1 MKNNITK
8 AVGVVLIM
16 NLATKILGFVRETF
30 IASGFGASFATDAYL
45 IAYTIPYFL
54 QAILG
59 FALVSAVVPV
69 LTKYLVDENYD
80 EAWHVAST
88 ILNLTAV
95 VLTVLTLLG
104 IAGADFLVKI
114 TAPGFSADSA
124 GLAAYLTRIMFP
136 SVVFMGVGMVISGI
150 LNASY
155 KFAIPAFAPGLSNII
170 IIASVVLFSSRYG
183 ITGLAVGTLVS
194 FLGFL
199 VLQIPAL
206 KTIKFKYSFVLDI
219 KHPAV
224 RHLMITILPI
234 ILGVA
239 VNQINLALNRVFA
252 SWLAEGSIS
261 ALNYAMKLMN
271 LPQGIF
277 VAAVVSAIYPTMA
290 AFAIKGEKKSL
301 TETMLKGLGMVS
313 LITIPAAVGLMV
325 LREPIIQLLF
335 ERNAF
340 DHQDTIATSA
350 ALLFYSVGLFPGAA
364 NMVITRAYYAV
375 DDVRTPVIAGVF
387 SIVVNLILSVTLMRP
402 MAHAGLALANS
413 LATGANTLY
422 LYYGL
427 KKHLPHLKGRNLL
440 VSLVK
445 ICLASGIM
453 AVITWF
459 AAVFMGAKLDL
470 AVKRNLALMVMTTIS
485 IGGLSYLLGVIV
497 LKVEDVKMMQEVLMK
512 KFKKR

>member
-1 MKNNITK
+1 MKNSIAK

-16 NLATKILGFVRETF
+16 NLATKILGFARETF
-30 IASGFGASFATDAYL
+30 IASGFGASSATDAYL

-88 ILNLTAV
+88 ILNLTA
-95 VLTVLTLLG
+95 LLLSVLTLLG
-104 IAGADFLVKI
+104 MAGAGLLVKA
-114 TAPGFSADSA
+114 TAPGFSPDSA
-124 GLAAYLTRIMFP
+124 RLAAYLTRIMFP
-136 SVVFMGVGMVISGI
+136 SVIFMGVGMVISGI

-183 ITGLAVGTLVS
+183 ITGLAVGTLIS

-199 VLQIPAL
+199 VLQVPIL
-206 KTIKFKYSFVLDI
+206 SSIKFKYRLVLDI

-224 RHLMITILPI
+224 RHLMITIGPI

-239 VNQINLALNRVFA
+239 VNQINLALNRIFA

-261 ALNYAMKLMN
+261 ALNFAMKLMN

-290 AFAIKGEKKSL
+290 AYAIKGEKKSL
-301 TETMLKGLGMVS
+301 TETMLRGLGMVS

-325 LREPIIQLLF
+325 LREPIVQLLF

-350 ALLFYSVGLFPGAA
+350 ALLYYSLGLFPGAA

-375 DDVRTPVIAGVF
+375 DDVRTPVVAGIF
-387 SIVVNLILSVTLMRP
+387 SIVVNLILSAVLMST
-402 MAHAGLALANS
+402 MAHSGLALANS
-413 LATGANTLY
+413 LATGANTVF

-427 KKHLPHLKGRNLL
+427 KRHLSFLKGRKLL
-440 VSLVK
+440 ISLGK

-453 AVITWF
+453 ALVTWF
-459 AAVFMGAKLDL
+459 GAAYIGDRLDL
-470 AVKRNLALMVMTTIS
+470 EVKRNLGLLVLSTIS
-485 IGGLSYLLGVIV
+485 LGGLSYFLAILAF
-497 LKVEDVKMMQEVLMK
+497 KVEDVQMMKEVLLK
-512 KFKKR
+512 KLKK

>member
-1 MKNNITK
+1 MKNSIAK

-30 IASGFGASFATDAYL
+30 IASGFGASYATDAYL

-88 ILNLTAV
+88 ILNLTAL
-95 VLTVLTLLG
+95 VLAILTLFG
-104 IAGADFLVKI
+104 MAGAGLLVKA
-114 TAPGFSADSA
+114 TAPGFSPDSA
-124 GLAAYLTRIMFP
+124 RLATYLARIMFP

-194 FLGFL
+194 FFGFL
-199 VLQIPAL
+199 VLQIPVL
-206 KTIKFKYSFVLDI
+206 RSIKFKYSFVLDI

-224 RHLMITILPI
+224 RHLMITIGPI

-261 ALNYAMKLMN
+261 ALNFAMKLMN

-290 AFAIKGEKKSL
+290 AYAIKGEKRSL
-301 TETMLKGLGMVS
+301 TDTMLRGLGMVS

-325 LREPIIQLLF
+325 LREPIVQLLF
-335 ERNAF
+335 ERGAF
-340 DHQDTIATSA
+340 DHTATIATSG
-350 ALLFYSVGLFPGAA
+350 ALLYYSLGLFPGAA

-375 DDVRTPVIAGVF
+375 GDVRTPVLAGIF
-387 SIVVNLILSVTLMRP
+387 SIVVNLILSAVLMGT
-402 MAHAGLALANS
+402 MAHSGLALANS
-413 LATGANTLY
+413 LATGANTLF

-427 KKHLPHLKGRNLL
+427 KKHLPFLKGKSLL
-440 VSLVK
+440 ISIGK

-453 AVITWF
+453 ALVTWF
-459 AAVFMGAKLDL
+459 GAVFIGVKLDM
-470 AVKRNLALMVMTTIS
+470 AVKRNVGFLVMSTIS
-485 IGGLSYLLGVIV
+485 LGGLSYFLAV
-497 LKVEDVKMMQEVLMK
+497 LALRVEDVKLMQEMILK
-512 KFKKR
+512 KINKK